1 MYRQNYRKFPLKKP
15 SLIRT
20 TDTKSQPL
28 GANSYKINL
37 FVTDT
42 PGTNRGP
49 GVDNLRYVPLT
60 LSQTAIPIPEHVKM
74 LVFKTYIYNCKYGNR
89 KYCGNSQFNTYS
101 VCSAV
106 LYCNKWQSYECIMK
120 NMYVTC
126 ETIYVNWRRNLDC
139 SIVLQWVASL
149 TISRV
154 LRVTSSHWPL

>member
-1 MYRQNYRKFPLKKP
+1 MYRQNYRKFRVKRP

-74 LVFKTYIYNCKYGNR
+74 FFSKLTFIIA
-89 KYCGNSQFNTYS
+89 NTVIENTVAIAS
-101 VCSAV
+101 SIRI
-106 LYCNKWQSYECIMK
+106 LYALLFCTVTNDKVMYMK
-120 NMYVTC
+120 NIYVNC
-126 ETIYVNWRRNLDC
+126 VTIYVN
-139 SIVLQWVASL
+139 
-149 TISRV
+149 
-154 LRVTSSHWPL
+154 